1 VAYFLHRIPARVNEE
16 DDMADEVSTRVRT
29 VVEKMLE
36 ADVTDQI
43 ARRGRE
49 LAEAV
54 ADATEAVSARAGD
67 AWRET
72 APQRREAEKAAR
84 RAGKDA
90 MGWSRRTWKKE
101 VRPTIGDLWKR
112 RSAAVGATAAAIPAG
127 RELVGDAAAR
137 LGVRRRSESRHW
149 LAFFIGLLV
158 GAAAGAAIAMLTT
171 PKPGREMRDEIAE
184 KARDAAERAREEAG
198 DWVPLFQREP
208 TNGDVIT
215 PVDAA
220 EAQAAPIEPVDTTPE
235 RDETI

>member
-1 VAYFLHRIPARVNEE
+1 
-16 DDMADEVSTRVRT
+16 MADEVSTRVRT

-67 AWRET
+67 AWRES
-72 APQRREAEKAAR
+72 APQRRDAEKAAR

-90 MGWSRRTWKKE
+90 MSWSRRTWKKE
-101 VRPTIGDLWKR
+101 LRPTLQDLWQR

-127 RELVGDAAAR
+127 RELVEDAAAR
-137 LGVRRRSESRHW
+137 LGKRSRSESRHW

-171 PKPGREMRDEIAE
+171 PKPGREMRDELAE
-184 KARDAAERAREEAG
+184 KARDAAERARGEAG
-198 DWVPLFQREP
+198 EWVPLFQREP
-208 TNGDVIT
+208 TNGDAISGEVSPT
-215 PVDAA
+215 VETADT
-220 EAQAAPIEPVDTTPE
+220 QAGPIEPIDTTPE

>member
-1 VAYFLHRIPARVNEE
+1 
-16 DDMADEVSTRVRT
+16 MADEVSTRVRT

-54 ADATEAVSARAGD
+54 AEATEAVSARAGD
-67 AWRET
+67 AWRES
-72 APQRREAEKAAR
+72 APQRRDAEKAAR

-90 MGWSRRTWKKE
+90 MSWSRRTWTNDL
-101 VRPTIGDLWKR
+101 RPTLQDLWQR

-127 RELVGDAAAR
+127 RELVEDAAAR
-137 LGVRRRSESRHW
+137 LGKRRRSESRHW

-171 PKPGREMRDEIAE
+171 PKPGREMRDELAE
-184 KARDAAERAREEAG
+184 KARDAAERARGEAG
-198 DWVPLFQREP
+198 EWAPLFQREP
-208 TNGDVIT
+208 TNGDAIT
-215 PVDAA
+215 REVSTGIETAD
-220 EAQAAPIEPVDTTPE
+220 AQAGPIEPIDTPPE
-235 RDETI
+235 RDETV